1 MRTTKILLMIS
12 NKVYMYTG
20 YDDRERNVLK
30 MLYFKITKY
39 INNLLVVVLV
49 LISLLILL
57 RSILKCQI

>member
-1 MRTTKILLMIS
+1 
-12 NKVYMYTG
+12 MYTG

-39 INNLLVVVLV
+39 INNLLVIALV